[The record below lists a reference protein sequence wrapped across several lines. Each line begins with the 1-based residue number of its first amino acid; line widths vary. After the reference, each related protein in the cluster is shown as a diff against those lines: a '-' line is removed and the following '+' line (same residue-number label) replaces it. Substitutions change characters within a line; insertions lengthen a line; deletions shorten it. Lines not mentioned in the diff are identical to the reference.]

1 MRALVNNDRD
11 MQIFIIIHL
20 RVIWEMTL
28 LKLRTYIKLNVT
40 LMHHFIIIHLRF
52 KVYFA
57 NKSDDKKK
65 TSTVMKPH
73 ENIMKCFFS
82 LLIRLMEIRYKL
94 YQIKKD
100 GQARERKSSSL
111 WKQCIHIWSL
121 FVVKNHK
128 KNYSNTY

>member
-28 LKLRTYIKLNVT
+28 LKLRTYQVKCDTHASFYHNTSQILSLFCKQKRWQN
-40 LMHHFIIIHLRF
+40 
-52 KVYFA
+52 
-57 NKSDDKKK
+57 K

-128 KNYSNTY
+128 KNYPNTY